1 MYLLRV
7 ADKIRSNSVTK
18 GHRHFFICWKDKI
31 LFIRNLIFVYIR
43 VYHLTFL
50 FSFFFFFE
58 TRYHGI
64 YLTLAAK
71 MRGSV
76 SSYFFF
82 FFNLCKNNNSVQQ
95 DTLHT
100 VS

>member
-31 LFIRNLIFVYIR
+31 LFIRNLIFVYMS
-43 VYHLTFL
+43 VSFN
-50 FSFFFFFE
+50 FSVFFFFFFE

-76 SSYFFF
+76 SSSFLF